1 MFTTTE
7 FARIGMVS
15 VRMLRCYEA
24 TGLLLPCRIDPA
36 SGRGCYAANQLPR
49 LNRILALT
57 DLGFTLPQVW
67 AILETEVSESELRG
81 MLRLRRAELAAKIT
95 ADSARLERVEARL
108 VTIAKEG
115 YLPRNEVVTKEVGPI
130 RIAELAAIAD
140 SYAAETLD
148 RVIGPLRSALTSR
161 MDAAGVRPNG
171 PAMAYYDARPGYE
184 PRPGTV
190 TEAVTVHAAFPVSA
204 EAAQAGDFAIA
215 ELPGAGPAATI
226 VHHGPLEEVGTS
238 FEALA
243 RWIDANGYTSTGL
256 VREVFLDSP
265 ADAPEQWVTEL
276 QVPVRSSP
284 APRTPPARSRRRR
297 QAALVSAAARSFAR
311 RPRIPLTG
319 GLRVP
324 IPGPRQVASCGPGI
338 PPGPAGP
345 PRVRGSG
352 RPSPAA

>member
-1 MFTTTE
+1 VTVFTTTE

-24 TGLLLPCRIDPA
+24 TGLLLPRKVDPT
-36 SGRGCYAANQLPR
+36 GRGCYEASQLPR

-81 MLRLRRAELAAKIT
+81 MLRLRRAELTAKIT
-95 ADSARLERVEARL
+95 DETARLERVEVRL
-108 VTIAKEG
+108 ATIAKEG
-115 YLPRNEVVTKEVGPI
+115 YLPRNEVVTKEVAPI

-140 SYAAETLD
+140 NYAARTLD
-148 RVIGPLRSALTSR
+148 QVIRPLQSALTRR
-161 MDAAGVRPNG
+161 MDAAGVRPDG
-171 PAMAYYDARPGYE
+171 PALAWYDTRPNYE
-184 PRPGTV
+184 PRSGQV
-190 TEAVTVHAAFPVSA
+190 TETVTVHAAYPVSLDA
-204 EAAQAGDFAIA
+204 GRPEADRVGSGQASDFAIA
-215 ELPGAGPAATI
+215 DLPGAGTAATI

-276 QVPVRSSP
+276 QVPIHG
-284 APRTPPARSRRRR
+284 A
-297 QAALVSAAARSFAR
+297 
-311 RPRIPLTG
+311 
-319 GLRVP
+319 
-324 IPGPRQVASCGPGI
+324 
-338 PPGPAGP
+338 
-345 PRVRGSG
+345 
-352 RPSPAA
+352 